1 MLEVSEA
8 VAFLFLAFL
17 SFVAEDAVTPRQ
29 RISNNGVQHRC
40 RIRRVIELH
49 FMDSI
54 SRRRSSAHV
63 RLAPFKLEGD
73 PDNSSGHLY
82 TWGLTTGEESGQNN
96 QADNIP
102 ARHKLISLA
111 FARLLTVAD
120 TITIASNSVN
130 RDDLV
135 AKDISHGLDS
145 SEHDH
150 SRLPHP
156 AAWTAA
162 SSQSH
167 KPGIVPIRRS
177 VAGHA
182 QAK

>member
-1 MLEVSEA
+1 MTISALAVSLLEVSEA

-120 TITIASNSVN
+120 TITIASNSV
-130 RDDLV
+130 
-135 AKDISHGLDS
+135 KYKS
-145 SEHDH
+145 
-150 SRLPHP
+150 
-156 AAWTAA
+156 
-162 SSQSH
+162 
-167 KPGIVPIRRS
+167 RRS
-177 VAGHA
+177 CSQGYLPWPGLFGTRSLSFASPRSLDGG
-182 QAK
+182 KFPIP